1 MIMNSH
7 KKLWEEFLKDTQKI
21 DLASLSLKDVL
32 NRDIWMDD
40 DKIRPEISVRLVEI
54 AKDFMNNLGLSDIDI
69 KDIVL
74 TGSLANYNWSDYSD
88 LDLHILVDFNDID
101 ENEDLVREFFRGKSG
116 NWNDR
121 HDIKLRGFE
130 VEAYVQDIDE
140 SHSSSGVYSLINNT
154 WGVKPQKENPTLDLE
169 TTKKKAQRLMDLVD
183 DIERLYNEEKLREAY
198 VSSQLLKEKIRKF
211 RKCGL
216 ETQAGAYSPEN
227 MAFKVLRRNDYLG
240 KLNDLRN
247 NSYDRLMSIE
257 ENIMREW
264 YQYVDKV
271 EKTI

>member
-1 MIMNSH
+1 MNSQ

-21 DLASLSLKDVL
+21 DLASLSLKDTL
-32 NRDIWMDD
+32 NRDVWIDD
-40 DKIRPEISVRLVEI
+40 DKVRPEISVRLVEI
-54 AKDFMNNLGLSDIDI
+54 AKNFMGNLNLSDIDI

-74 TGSLANYNWSDYSD
+74 TGSLSNYNWSDYSD
-88 LDLHILVDFNDID
+88 LDLHVLVDFNDID

-116 NWNDR
+116 SWNDR

-130 VEAYVQDIDE
+130 VEIYVQDIDE
-140 SHSSSGVYSLINNT
+140 PHSSTGIHSLLNSA
-154 WGVKPQKENPTLDLE
+154 WVVKPQKENPTLDLE
-169 TTKKKAQRLMDLVD
+169 TTKKKARRLMDLVD
-183 DIERLYNEEKLREAY
+183 DIEKLYNEEKLREAY

-257 ENIMREW
+257 ENLKREW
-264 YQYVDKV
+264 RQYVDTAK
-271 EKTI
+271 ETL